1 MKITYLFIIFIIIA
15 IAQIFVPIQ
24 MTMDNEDVIDSGV
37 AYKFKTRPIDPTDPF
52 RGKYI
57 TLRYEINHFNTSDTT
72 YVVGEEIYVY
82 IRNDNKGFAEVHNV
96 SKEPLD
102 VKEDYVKTRVTY
114 YYKGKVSFQ
123 LPFNTFYME
132 ETKAYD
138 AEMAYNRANR
148 DSLPNN
154 IYALVY
160 IKEDSAVLKDVYI
173 DDVPIQEFVD
183 TYKN

>member
-1 MKITYLFIIFIIIA
+1 MKIIYLFIIFIVIA
-15 IAQIFVPIQ
+15 LAQIFVPIQ
-24 MTMDNEDVIDSGV
+24 MIMDSEDTIDSGK
-37 AYKFKTRPIDPTDPF
+37 AYRFKTRPIDPTDPF

-57 TLRYEINHFNTSDTT
+57 TLQYEVNHFITSDST

-82 IRNDNKGFAEVHNV
+82 IQNDNEGFAEVYDV

-102 VKEDYVKTRVTY
+102 IEKDYVKTRVTY

-138 AEMAYNRANR
+138 AELAYNKANR
-148 DSLPNN
+148 DSLSNN

-160 IKEDSAVLKDVYI
+160 VKGDRAILKDVFI
-173 DDVPIQEFVD
+173 NDIPIQEFVD
-183 TYKN
+183 K